1 MRTYHRWLALVA
13 GIVILW
19 IAATGVVTQASR
31 IYAAGEPRAPIA
43 QGPTVQVPAAPRPPQ
58 TPLRKFTHFV
68 TELHSGEAFGATG
81 MWISLAAGLALI
93 FFAVSGLYMYIELY
107 RGRLVRARSGKPQ
120 SGGRYFWK

>member
-31 IYAAGEPRAPIA
+31 IIAAGQPRPAAAA
-43 QGPTVQVPAAPRPPQ
+43 QAPAAPRPPQ

-93 FFAVSGLYMYIELY
+93 FLAVSGLYMYVELF
-107 RGRLVRARSGKPQ
+107 RGRLVRARSGKPAP
-120 SGGRYFWK
+120 GGKWFWK